1 MCQHNPFY
9 PFCRCHLMEG
19 WIDGCRCDDDDDDDD
34 LVQSVSQSVG
44 WSKKSHVH
52 MTKILTDER
61 LAR

>member
-9 PFCRCHLMEG
+9 PFCRCHLMDG

-44 WSKKSHVH
+44 W
-52 MTKILTDER
+52 
-61 LAR
+61 

>member
-1 MCQHNPFY
+1 MD
-9 PFCRCHLMEG
+9 G
-19 WIDGCRCDDDDDDDD
+19 WINGFRCDDDDDDD

-44 WSKKSHVH
+44 WSKKSNVH